1 MKNKLCSRKFW
12 MAAAA
17 GLASLGASITGIAT
31 DNEILAGIGIACTA
45 GSAAIYA
52 AAEAYV
58 DGKAA
63 GANTT
68 NVSTQV
74 QASTI
79 GSTATDRV
87 INAVLPEAKADANA
101 NANEV
106 A

>member
-1 MKNKLCSRKFW
+1 MKSKLCSRKFW

-17 GLASLGASITGIAT
+17 GLASIGASITGIAT

-58 DGKAA
+58 DGKTA
-63 GANTT
+63 GATT
-68 NVSTQV
+68 TQTQI

-79 GSTATDRV
+79 GADTNKVLA
-87 INAVLPEAKADANA
+87 AVLPESKTAKAEEAKP
-101 NANEV
+101 EV
-106 A
+106 AE